1 MTDSERLARIEQAL
15 KRIETLLFV
24 NMKMELITMGDLS
37 NLNASVARETDLV
50 TSVKAMVDGLKQGQV
65 DLQAKLDAAIAAG
78 NDQAAID
85 AAQAAVDANN
95 ATLAAMTAVAAG
107 TAAAT

>member
-24 NMKMELITMGDLS
+24 NIKMELIEMGDLS

-65 DLQAKLDAAIAAG
+65 DLQAALDAALAAG

-107 TAAAT
+107 TPAA